1 MIITHTLEDTTIENA
16 LKTFEDFYLK
26 KDYPNAILA
35 LEKNQ
40 HDINT
45 GLWHYNMGIAMGQM
59 NNWPIARFHFILAEE
74 SGLHSKELIQNQH
87 FVEEKLETS
96 RLEQPLGTSDY
107 IIKTGLIASDGPLLS
122 LGFLILVFGLWLL
135 KKKPSLKSAVLFV
148 IAVACPL
155 MLDLWIDSWHRKI
168 VTTTKQIYE
177 GPSILFGVKGELP
190 QGLII
195 MTDTKGD
202 WEKIIF
208 PSRFSGWIKS
218 DGLKRLELK

>member
-45 GLWHYNMGIAMGQM
+45 GLWHYNMGLAMGQM
-59 NNWPIARFHFILAEE
+59 NNWPMARFHFILAEE
-74 SGLHSKELIQNQH
+74 SGLHSKNLIQNQQL
-87 FVEEKLETS
+87 VAEKLETN
-96 RLEQPLGTSDY
+96 RLEQPLSISDY
-107 IIKTGLIASDGPLLS
+107 LIKTGIIASDGPLLS
-122 LGFLILVFGLWLL
+122 LGFLFLVVGLWFL
-135 KKKPSLKSAVLFV
+135 KKKPSLKSAAFFVL
-148 IAVACPL
+148 AVASPL

-168 VTTTKQIYE
+168 VITTKQIYE
-177 GPSILFGVKGELP
+177 GPSALFGFKGELP

-195 MTDTKGD
+195 MTNTKGD

>member
-16 LKTFEDFYLK
+16 LKTFEDLYLK

-45 GLWHYNMGIAMGQM
+45 GLWHYNMGLAMGQM
-59 NNWPIARFHFILAEE
+59 NNWPMARFHFILAEE
-74 SGLHSKELIQNQH
+74 SGLHSKNLIQNQQL
-87 FVEEKLETS
+87 VAEKLETN
-96 RLEQPLGTSDY
+96 RLEQPLSISDY
-107 IIKTGLIASDGPLLS
+107 LIKTGIIASDGPLLS
-122 LGFLILVFGLWLL
+122 LGFLFLVVGLWFL
-135 KKKPSLKSAVLFV
+135 KKKPSLKSAAFFVL
-148 IAVACPL
+148 AVASPL

-168 VTTTKQIYE
+168 VTTTIQIYE
-177 GPSILFGVKGELP
+177 GPSALFGVKGELP

-195 MTDTKGD
+195 MTNTKGD

>member
-45 GLWHYNMGIAMGQM
+45 GLWHYNMGLAMGQM
-59 NNWPIARFHFILAEE
+59 NNWPMARFHFILAEE
-74 SGLHSKELIQNQH
+74 SGLHSKNLIQNQQL
-87 FVEEKLETS
+87 VAAKLETN
-96 RLEQPLGTSDY
+96 RLEQPLSISDY
-107 IIKTGLIASDGPLLS
+107 LIKTGIIASDGPLLS
-122 LGFLILVFGLWLL
+122 LGFLFLVVGLWFL
-135 KKKPSLKSAVLFV
+135 KKKPSLKSAAFFVL
-148 IAVACPL
+148 AVASPL

-177 GPSILFGVKGELP
+177 GPSALFGVKGELP
-190 QGLII
+190 QGIII
-195 MTDTKGD
+195 MTNTKGD